1 MMRAGTTRRK
11 VFDWLFFSGIIA
23 SVVFV
28 GSTALWAEEK
38 PRDTR
43 RAEKSKVVA
52 ERNDEEEEDSGV
64 IEIVVRIP
72 KPEALIFSRRME
84 TKYRTIGYEK
94 SFTEKIIDS
103 AKRSPL

>member
-1 MMRAGTTRRK
+1 MRAGTTRRK
-11 VFDWLFFSGIIA
+11 VFDWLFISGIIA
-23 SVVFV
+23 SVVLG
-28 GSTALWAEEK
+28 GSTVLWAEEK
-38 PRDTR
+38 PSEKR
-43 RAEKSKVVA
+43 RAEKSKMVA
-52 ERNDEEEEDSGV
+52 ERNEEEEEDSGV

-103 AKRSPL
+103 AKRSPF